1 MVFEAEQGGLA
12 GLLDEVVDAQVA
24 GAVGDCEQAAVVVVL
39 HVENDALGFVV
50 VAAAVFYV
58 DLAVLVV
65 DGGDHGYRD
74 GLINYGKLNNWHRAY
89 EKTRLAGEIWILSL
103 IDYH

>member
-1 MVFEAEQGGLA
+1 VVFEAEQGGLA

-58 DLAVLVV
+58 HLAVLVA
-65 DGGDHGYRD
+65 DGGDHVYRD
-74 GLINYGKLNNWHRAY
+74 GFINYGK
-89 EKTRLAGEIWILSL
+89 IQ
-103 IDYH
+103 